1 MSRDTCPC
9 LPLVAVGTVFLMPT
23 LDHAGARLHWEAAGP
38 EEAPALLFLHA
49 GIATSAMWDP
59 LWSDLQRDFR
69 VIRYDLRWFGNS
81 PSDDV
86 EYSNRADAVAVL
98 DAAGVEQAIF
108 IGALYGG
115 AVAIDTAL
123 EYLDRV
129 AGLVTIGSGPSGFPD
144 VEPTGRERE
153 LQAPIEEAEEAR
165 DWDRLVEL
173 EALFWGVGPTRETAD
188 VDPIFL
194 QRLREL
200 GHENKPL
207 LDGDPRPVPM
217 EPRAYGRLGD
227 ITVPALFIVGEHD
240 TTAARAQAEHLAE
253 AVDGASLHVFPGT
266 AHVPSIE
273 YPQPF
278 LGLLREWLTER
289 VAG

>member
-1 MSRDTCPC
+1 
-9 LPLVAVGTVFLMPT
+9 MPT
-23 LDHAGARLHWEAAGP
+23 LRHNGARLFWEAAGP
-38 EEAPALLFLHA
+38 DAAPALLFLHA

-59 LWSDLQRDFR
+59 LWADLQRDFR

-86 EYSNRADAVAVL
+86 EYSNRDDAVAVL

-108 IGALYGG
+108 IGASYGG

-123 EYLDRV
+123 EFPDRV
-129 AGLVTIGSGPSGFPD
+129 AGLVTIGSGPGGFPE
-144 VEPTGRERE
+144 VEPTRREQE
-153 LQAPIEEAEEAR
+153 LQRSIEQAEEAR

-173 EALFWGVGPTRETAD
+173 EALSWGVGPTRETAD
-188 VDPIFL
+188 VDPLFL

-200 GHENKPL
+200 GDANKPL

-217 EPRAYGRLGD
+217 EPRAYGRLNE

-240 TTAARAQAEHLAE
+240 TSAARAQAEHLAE
-253 AVDGASLHVFPGT
+253 AVTGASLHVFPGT
-266 AHVPSIE
+266 AHMPSVE

-278 LGLLREWLTER
+278 LGLLREWLTEQ